1 LVRAV
6 IVAFVALLIAAPLA
20 RADGDPASDYLLTRQ
35 TFVPTDLGISKS
47 DEQRLDTTVSLSRA
61 RGYPIRVAI
70 VGSTY
75 DLGSVGS
82 LMNKPKEYA
91 RFLGQELR
99 LVYHGPLLVVMPNGF
114 GTSTNGKATP
124 KDQAVV
130 DRLPAP
136 GKNGGDLVQGAIDGV
151 HALAKSHGVTV
162 PVVAAT
168 GGSSQN
174 RSWLLGALALVAIV
188 VAVGAGYVISRRRRS
203 SA

>member
-1 LVRAV
+1 LARR
-6 IVAFVALLIAAPLA
+6 VALVALLALLLVPVA
-20 RADGDPASDYLLTRQ
+20 RADGDPASDYLLTQ
-35 TFVPTDLGISKS
+35 KTFVPPDLGISKS
-47 DEQRLDTTVSLSRA
+47 DQHRLEQTVSLAHA
-61 RGYPIRVAI
+61 RGFPIRVAV

-99 LVYHGPLLVVMPNGF
+99 LVYHGRLLIVMPNGF

-124 KDQAVV
+124 ADQAVV
-130 DRLPAP
+130 DKLPAP

-151 HALAKSHGVTV
+151 HALAKAHGVTV

-168 GGSSQN
+168 GGSSHTGV
-174 RSWLLGALALVAIV
+174 WLLGGLALLAIL
-188 VAVGAGYVISRRRRS
+188 VAVGAGFVISRRRR
-203 SA
+203 